1 MEEGLPWASEA
12 GAARRRAEKAGADVG
27 RHPPAAKAKR
37 VSQAPARDLK
47 KSYEHTG
54 GGTAQRYAMIEELS
68 VQFPAKECCVALSV
82 SRSGYYQWAETE
94 QSVRAEA
101 NAALSKE
108 IERVYHEHKGRYG
121 SPRITQQ
128 LRQEGVVCGENRV
141 ARLMRENELAARRK
155 KAFRPR
161 TTLPGQGAAPNLI
174 KELEPSA
181 PDQVWASDIT
191 YVATLEGWLYLA
203 VILDLFSRRV
213 VGWKLGESL
222 EAELVVTALRNALV
236 LRQPDEGLYFH
247 SDRGSQYSSEAVR
260 KPLSVIGANQSMSGV
275 GNCYD
280 NATMEAFFS
289 TLKTECFPD
298 NQVFASR
305 AQARREIFEY
315 IEVYYG
321 NQRLHSALGY
331 QTPCQYETEFKGVID
346 SEIDLAQAVNAATE
360 DRALRGRTSSADAAL
375 QTAGAAAH
383 RGPPPRPRAAPCRKT
398 PKRKNPGGLGGK
410 EPPDS
415 FDNAPRNRELRVRF
429 F

>member
-12 GAARRRAEKAGADVG
+12 GAARRRADESRADVQEDS
-27 RHPPAAKAKR
+27 RAAKR
-37 VSQAPARDLK
+37 DRISQAPARDFK
-47 KSYEHTG
+47 KSHEHTG

-82 SRSGYYQWAETE
+82 SRSGYYQWVGRE

-203 VILDLFSRRV
+203 VILDLFSRPV

-222 EAELVVTALRNALV
+222 EAELVVTALRNALM
-236 LRQPDEGLYFH
+236 LRQPAEGLYFH
-247 SDRGSQYSSEAVR
+247 SERY
-260 KPLSVIGANQSMSGV
+260 
-275 GNCYD
+275 
-280 NATMEAFFS
+280 
-289 TLKTECFPD
+289 
-298 NQVFASR
+298 
-305 AQARREIFEY
+305 
-315 IEVYYG
+315 
-321 NQRLHSALGY
+321 
-331 QTPCQYETEFKGVID
+331 CQKLCTG
-346 SEIDLAQAVNAATE
+346 
-360 DRALRGRTSSADAAL
+360 GRCILT
-375 QTAGAAAH
+375 
-383 RGPPPRPRAAPCRKT
+383 
-398 PKRKNPGGLGGK
+398 
-410 EPPDS
+410 
-415 FDNAPRNRELRVRF
+415 
-429 F
+429 